1 MKFHFESNSPVLFV
15 RIEGNLMGDQASE
28 DLIQQ
33 LDQHLGPHIHLCAI
47 NLSGVGFMN
56 STGIGIVV
64 NILTKMRNRGGEV
77 VLVSPSEQVQR
88 LLQVTKLDG
97 VFKVQDS
104 ETEVL
109 ASA

>member
-1 MKFHFESNSPVLFV
+1 MTFNFESNPPVLFV
-15 RIEGNLMGDQASE
+15 RIEGNLMGDEASE
-28 DLIQQ
+28 VLIKQ
-33 LDQHLGPHIHLCAI
+33 LGERLTEDVRLCAI

-56 STGIGIVV
+56 STGIGLVV

-97 VFKVQDS
+97 VFKVQGS
-104 ETEVL
+104 ETEV
-109 ASA
+109 SADA